1 MQIQKAVE
9 SFQSETETKD
19 DNKSDDE
26 NGETADL
33 GPEDINQ
40 TASMIK
46 GNCQNRVPAMSKTKI
61 CFIYIYLQMFPF
73 RFTTPISHR
82 PRFGYLVTLQKV
94 TSDFWDKTI

>member
-46 GNCQNRVPAMSKTKI
+46 GNCARI
-61 CFIYIYLQMFPF
+61 
-73 RFTTPISHR
+73 
-82 PRFGYLVTLQKV
+82 GYLL
-94 TSDFWDKTI
+94 